1 MSIRTKRATK
11 RSFAAVIAAGL
22 IASVLALVAAPASAG
37 ATVTLKRYSG
47 IDRYATSALAATG
60 AFTTGGNAVVL
71 VSGEN
76 YADGL
81 SAAGLAGAVAGPVL
95 LSHPTTLLGSTANAI
110 AAIDTGSGSAAT
122 KLTVHV
128 VGGVNAISEDVVTS
142 LTGLGYTVS
151 RISGADRYKT
161 AVAVGEKI
169 RSLTTIG
176 SVVSKTTA
184 ILVSGQNFAD
194 GLAAG
199 GLAYQLKLPI
209 VLTDGTSL
217 TAETKAFLDAEV
229 NAAARVLIVGGT
241 AAVSAAVATEV
252 EGLKNALVAIDVDRV
267 SGADRYATA
276 VELAKYRSKAAVLQ
290 GNAETVTNIMLVSG
304 ESFADALSSAAKAGA
319 AATMTLL
326 TPAAALDSGAST
338 WMATKYASIT
348 NVFVTG
354 GTSAVSTAAATAA
367 KTAGTTV
374 KVTST
379 MTAGPGAKCLKVTY
393 DSLMTFGN
401 GTAGAHGAS
410 APGDGT
416 GAADSDNYK
425 LNNVELVIDTA
436 NANGDVSVVCGAL
449 THDTPA
455 AGKVGGPSCVNSTAA
470 GTTSCYIYFSTA
482 LAVGDVLTIGST
494 ATPASAVGA
503 RPAVASTHTV
513 AADTVKATI
522 TWDPLVVGDGH
533 VTFSVSET
541 VQDTDTDGA
550 TNLTH
555 ADVVCTGG
563 TASAIVKTNMVANT
577 YMATLAA
584 NIVATETCSIAA
596 SAFKDVSGLAA
607 PAAASTSGV
616 AVTDTVGPTIT
627 AKLTKTTPA
636 GAAATID
643 VDATANE
650 GEITVTANKA
660 GAYGGPA
667 GNSWSL
673 QFTAGLTTNSG
684 SVSLFD
690 TVTKK
695 IVITGCIASCATGVA
710 TTSQTLVNALNAH
723 SEFAANFTATVKTAG
738 TADQAVAATSLA
750 NGATVYDLVLTS
762 NEIMLETSG
771 AATGW
776 DDAQFTHDA
785 DGAGTG
791 TAGCT
796 VSQDSADTTATP
808 NATDWYLKKMH
819 ITCTASATNQLMT
832 TGISHIVSSANTKD
846 WAGNVVA
853 AAARK
858 IIVQAG

>member
-60 AFTTGGNAVVL
+60 AFPTGGNAVVL

-110 AAIDTGSGSAAT
+110 AAIDTGSSSAAS

-151 RISGADRYKT
+151 RIEGADRYKT

-169 RSLTTIG
+169 RALTTIG

-241 AAVSAAVATEV
+241 SAVSAAVATEV
-252 EGLKNALVAIDVDRV
+252 EGIKNALVAIDVDRV

-374 KVTST
+374 KVTASLVG
-379 MTAGPGAKCLKVTY
+379 GPGAKCVKIVY
-393 DSLMTFGN
+393 DAIMSFTN
-401 GTAGAHGAS
+401 GPAGTNGAVVDADNSAAGAA
-410 APGDGT
+410 
-416 GAADSDNYK
+416 
-425 LNNVELVIDTA
+425 IDTA
-436 NANGDVSVVCGAL
+436 YKKNNTQLLFDDANAAADDNVVCGPI
-449 THDTPA
+449 THDSPA
-455 AGKVGGPSCVNSTAA
+455 TTHIGAIGCANQVAA
-470 GTTSCYIYFSTA
+470 GTTTCHFLFGDA
-482 LAVGDVLTIGST
+482 LAVGDVITIGS
-494 ATPASAVGA
+494 AVTPVSAVGS
-503 RPAVASTHTV
+503 RPATGSFTI
-513 AADTVKATI
+513 AADTTKATVS
-522 TWDPLVVGDGH
+522 WDPLVVGDGH
-533 VTFSVSET
+533 VTLSVSET
-541 VQDTDTDGA
+541 VQDTDTNNA

-555 ADVVCTGG
+555 DDVVCTGG
-563 TASAIVKTNMVANT
+563 TASALVKTNMVANT

-584 NIVATETCSIAA
+584 NVVVGETCSIAA

-607 PAAASTSGV
+607 PLAASTSGV

-643 VDATANE
+643 VDASANE

-667 GNSWSL
+667 GNSWSI

-762 NEIMLETSG
+762 NEIMLETST
-771 AATGW
+771 ATGF
-776 DDAQFTHDA
+776 DDGQFTHDA

-796 VSQDSADTTATP
+796 VSQDAADLLATP

-846 WAGNVVA
+846 WAGNAVA